1 LSGRL
6 ADFTVD
12 RRVLLTTGVALLIG
26 ALSAVVAWCL
36 LQLIGL
42 VTNLVFYQRFADRLV
57 SPAAHHHPW
66 WLILG
71 APTLGGLVVG
81 LMARYGSDQVRG
93 HGMPETIE
101 VILTGSSRVEPK
113 VAVLK
118 PISAAISIGTGG
130 PFGAEGPIVMTGGA
144 MGSVV
149 AQFLHL
155 TADERKILLASGA
168 AGGIAATFNAPLASI
183 VLAVELLLFEFRP
196 RSLVPV
202 AGAVAMATVMR
213 TFILGAAPVFP
224 VEVRIADIHWPIDV
238 LAALV
243 GLAGAAVAIAASHLV
258 FWAENA
264 FPRLPIHW
272 MWWPA
277 IGGLLI
283 GVGGLIEPRALGVGY
298 NVIDALLTGHA
309 GLSLIVGILVVKT
322 AIWALSLGS
331 GTSGGVFAPVF
342 MIGSALGAFLGHWF
356 PHVFPGFWAMLG
368 LAAVVCGIMRAP
380 FAAIMF
386 TLELTHAWPTMLPVI
401 IATMSAYAV
410 SVLLLSRSVLTEKIT
425 RTGMHLTRDYTTDP
439 LEAFLVAEVMRA
451 GSPPARAGG
460 TVSAQATLRHAANVF
475 AETDGLPL
483 RVVSKEGSDQGHLL
497 LKDLLTAHLHDFNED
512 TERTRHLIP
521 YFPRPPLSAVRRAA
535 LASTRARNRDRRN
548 GHAS

>member
-1 LSGRL
+1 MTGGRL
-6 ADFTVD
+6 ADFAVD
-12 RRVLLTTGVALLIG
+12 RRVLLISGVALFIG
-26 ALSAVVAWCL
+26 ALSALVAWCL
-36 LQLIGL
+36 LKLIGL
-42 VTNLVFYQRFADRLV
+42 VTNLVFYQRVSDALV
-57 SPAAHHHPW
+57 APAQNHHPW

-71 APTLGGLVVG
+71 APVAGGLVIG

-118 PISAAISIGTGG
+118 PLSAAISIGTGG

-196 RSLVPV
+196 RSLIPV
-202 AGAVAMATVMR
+202 ASAVAVATVVRM
-213 TFILGAAPVFP
+213 FVLGAGPVFP
-224 VEVRIADIHWPIDV
+224 VGVRIPEIHWSIDV
-238 LAALV
+238 LAV
-243 GLAGAAVAIAASHLV
+243 VIGIAGAVVAIGASHLV
-258 FWAENA
+258 FWVENA

-277 IGGLLI
+277 IGGLII

-298 NVIDALLTGHA
+298 NVIDTILTGQA

-342 MIGSALGAFLGHWF
+342 MIGSALGAFVGHWF

-368 LAAVVCGIMRAP
+368 LAAVVCGLMRAP

-386 TLELTHAWPTMLPVI
+386 TLELTRAWPAMLPVI
-401 IATMSAYAV
+401 IATIAAYLV

-439 LEAFLVAEVMRA
+439 LEAFLVAEVMRT
-451 GSPPARAGG
+451 GPAPKPGG
-460 TVSAQATLRHAANVF
+460 GAVSTQATLRHAANLF
-475 AETDGLPL
+475 AETEGLPL
-483 RVVSKEGSDQGHLL
+483 QVVSPDGSDQGHLL
-497 LKDLLTAHLHDFNED
+497 LKDLLTAHLHDFNEE

-521 YFPRPPLSAVRRAA
+521 YFPKPPRSAVLRWARTRAA
-535 LASTRARNRDRRN
+535 RGDRAS
-548 GHAS
+548 